1 MPTTLRDEIKQV
13 RPFVSPEQE
22 VYLGL
27 LVAAD
32 RIAGPWAQFL
42 KARAHLTMSQYN
54 VLRILRGSH
63 PGNLTCSEIATRMV
77 ARDPDVTRLV
87 DRLTTRGL
95 ARRAR
100 STRDRRVVEVGITAR
115 GLGALTRLDESAKR
129 MPKALVGHLGTPKL
143 RRLKGLLDLV
153 ISELGTFP

>member
-1 MPTTLRDEIKQV
+1 MPATLRDEIKQI

-32 RIAGPWAQFL
+32 RVSAPWAQFL
-42 KARAHLTMSQYN
+42 KVRANLTLSQYN

-63 PGNLTCSEIATRMV
+63 PGTLTCSEIATRMV

-87 DRLTTRGL
+87 DRLTLRGL
-95 ARRAR
+95 VRRAR
-100 STRDRRVVEVGITAR
+100 STRDRRVVEVAITAK
-115 GLGALTRLDESAKR
+115 GLEALERLDESVKR
-129 MPKALVGHLGTPKL
+129 MPKALVGHLGTPRL
-143 RRLKGLLDLV
+143 RQLKGLLDRV
-153 ISELGTFP
+153 ISGLGTFP